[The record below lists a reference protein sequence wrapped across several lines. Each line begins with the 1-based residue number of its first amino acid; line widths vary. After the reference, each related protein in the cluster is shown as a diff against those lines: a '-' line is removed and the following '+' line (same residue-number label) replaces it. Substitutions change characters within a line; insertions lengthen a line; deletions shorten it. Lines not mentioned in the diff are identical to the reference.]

1 MFYLFNAGF
10 RSRNDEIE
18 AFSYIT
24 LTIECIFAFDLI
36 LTFFK
41 EYSPDHSNVSVRT
54 FEQIKN
60 NYLLDQFIY
69 DLVPLIPL

>member
-1 MFYLFNAGF
+1 MSSMYYLFNAGF
-10 RSRNDEIE
+10 RSRNKYIE

-24 LTIECIFAFDLI
+24 LTIECIFAFDLV

-41 EYSPDHSNVSVRT
+41 EYTPDHSNVKVKT

-60 NYLLDQFIY
+60 NYLED
-69 DLVPLIPL
+69 